1 MLSKYE
7 FASSSLLEE
16 RLGNIY
22 AKVGN
27 VYKQHN
33 GTEFEN
39 LYLFLNYFNNKH
51 DTKKMIV
58 AAVGLV
64 EAPNGIL
71 TLDIQSNGGLR
82 VDGMTIMSMMYNK
95 AKNLK

>member
-1 MLSKYE
+1 
-7 FASSSLLEE
+7 
-16 RLGNIY
+16 
-22 AKVGN
+22 
-27 VYKQHN
+27 
-33 GTEFEN
+33 
-39 LYLFLNYFNNKH
+39 
-51 DTKKMIV
+51 MIV
-58 AAVGLV
+58 AAGGLV